1 MKITMKK
8 FTYTLL
14 ALFISSMT
22 LFAQQ
27 STEKEMVAKTLS
39 DLEAAIISNDSEQ
52 AGKILHDDVTIL
64 EGGGMETKTQYLSHH
79 FHSDGKFLSAINREE
94 VSQSIK
100 IEGNVAWVTSKT
112 KMTGSYSGRDID
124 MTSLE
129 LAVLKK
135 ENKEWKVVALHW
147 SSR

>member
-1 MKITMKK
+1 MKK
-8 FTYTLL
+8 LTYTFIVL
-14 ALFISSMT
+14 AFSSAA

-27 STEKEMVAKTLS
+27 SSEKEMIAKTLS
-39 DLEAAIISNDSEQ
+39 DLETAIVENDSEK
-52 AGKILHDDVTIL
+52 AGAILHDDVTIL
-64 EGGGMETKTQYLSHH
+64 EGGGMETKSEYLSHH

-94 VSQSIK
+94 VSQDIK

-112 KMTGSYSGRDID
+112 KMTGTYSGRDID
-124 MTSLE
+124 MNSLE

-135 ENKEWKVVALHW
+135 ENNTWKVVALHW

>member
-1 MKITMKK
+1 MKK
-8 FTYTLL
+8 FTYTLV
-14 ALFISSMT
+14 ALIISSMT

-27 STEKEMVAKTLS
+27 STEKEMIAKTLA
-39 DLEAAIISNDSEQ
+39 DLETAILNNDAEK

-64 EGGGMETKTQYLSHH
+64 EGGGMETKSQYLSHH
-79 FHSDGKFLSAINREE
+79 FHSDGKFLAAINREE
-94 VSQSIK
+94 VSQDIK

-112 KMTGSYSGRDID
+112 KMSGTYSGRDID
-124 MTSLE
+124 MNSLE

-135 ENKEWKVVALHW
+135 ENNVWKIVALHW

>member
-1 MKITMKK
+1 MKK

-14 ALFISSMT
+14 VAFLSSIT
-22 LFAQQ
+22 LIAQQ
-27 STEKEMVAKTLS
+27 STEKEMVATTLN
-39 DLEAAIISNDSEQ
+39 DLQTAIINNDSEQ

-64 EGGGMETKTQYLSHH
+64 EGGGMETKSQYLSHH
-79 FHSDGKFLSAINREE
+79 FNSDGKFLSAINRKE
-94 VSQSIK
+94 VSQDIK

-112 KMTGSYSGRDID
+112 KMTGTYSGRDID
-124 MTSLE
+124 MNSLE

-135 ENKEWKVVALHW
+135 ENNTWKVVALHW

>member
-1 MKITMKK
+1 MKK
-8 FTYTLL
+8 FTFTLL
-14 ALFISSMT
+14 ALVISSMT

-27 STEKEMVAKTLS
+27 STEKEMIAKTLL
-39 DLEAAIISNDSEQ
+39 DLETAIISNNSEQ

-64 EGGGMETKTQYLSHH
+64 EGGGMETKSQYLSHH
-79 FHSDGKFLSAINREE
+79 FHSDGKFLGAINREE
-94 VSQSIK
+94 VSQDIK

-112 KMTGSYSGRDID
+112 KMTGTYSGRDID
-124 MTSLE
+124 LNSLE

-135 ENKEWKVVALHW
+135 ENGMWRVVALHW